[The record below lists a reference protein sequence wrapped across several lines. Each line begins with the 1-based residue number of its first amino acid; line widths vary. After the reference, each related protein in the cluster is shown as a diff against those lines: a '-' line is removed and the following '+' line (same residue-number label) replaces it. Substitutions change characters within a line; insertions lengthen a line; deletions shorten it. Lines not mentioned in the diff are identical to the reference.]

1 MIRFH
6 RIAAGNYDIELV
18 GDYSHARK
26 IIRSLECEAAVNHA
40 ETAVTAEK
48 GRLGIQPNRAVC
60 GVTAVSG
67 GFKAA

>member
-48 GRLGIQPNRAVC
+48 ARLG
-60 GVTAVSG
+60 
-67 GFKAA
+67 